1 MYEVFVVIGWLLRAY
16 YYTLIAYVLM
26 SWIPEL
32 RGTKVHQVISRIA
45 DPYMRIFRG
54 LLVIGMI
61 DLTPI
66 IGFFLF
72 QLGLNYF
79 NQMLFLMSQGG

>member
-1 MYEVFVVIGWLLRAY
+1 MLIVFQIIGYALRAY

-32 RGTKVHQVISRIA
+32 RGTKIHRIISNIA
-45 DPYMRIFRG
+45 DPYMRLFRG
-54 LLVIGMI
+54 LLVIGML

-66 IGFFLF
+66 IGFILF
-72 QLGLNYF
+72 QIGLSYYS
-79 NQMLFLMSQGG
+79 QMLVLMAQG